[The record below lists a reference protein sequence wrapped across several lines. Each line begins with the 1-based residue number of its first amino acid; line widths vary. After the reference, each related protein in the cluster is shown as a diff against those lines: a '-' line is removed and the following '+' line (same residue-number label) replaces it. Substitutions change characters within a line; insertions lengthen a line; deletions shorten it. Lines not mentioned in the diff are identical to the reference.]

1 MTTAAAGRDPI
12 WVSWSDSYTGC
23 DILLV
28 TSGLVE
34 KVSAGSWNLIT
45 IFEDQF
51 ALSNGYQGVEIE
63 VAAAALGSDAGQ
75 ADSGSISLINGS
87 TPNASIFICNQV
99 KQSLRLV

>member
-1 MTTAAAGRDPI
+1 MADKKALRSTVKYNRWLLHQQAGDPI

-51 ALSNGYQGVEIE
+51 ALYNGYQGVEIE
-63 VAAAALGSDAGQ
+63 
-75 ADSGSISLINGS
+75 
-87 TPNASIFICNQV
+87 P
-99 KQSLRLV
+99 